1 MKTRTQLFALV
12 VLACFVS
19 AGFAQSSAPV
29 AAGAS
34 QPMTE
39 AAKTPTFP
47 YFAEITGDNVLI
59 RSGPGTGFYDC
70 GKLNKGDQVRI
81 VGEQFGVW
89 SKIIP
94 PDGSFSWISMQYV
107 RIDQDAPSSGIVTGD
122 NVRVYAGSDT
132 VPPQYATSLQTKLN
146 KGDRVRLLGEQLND
160 YYKIAPPTDAYL
172 WISTQYTQK
181 VIPVLEGPP
190 RIAMTS
196 GAEIP
201 EETDANAVSTEPVPE
216 SNEPPKSVPET
227 ELDKF
232 NALQKQI
239 EAEHTKPIDEQDY
252 TKIKESMT
260 EIANNKEA
268 GKAARYAQAVIEQI
282 KDYELAIEVNKTV
295 KLQNEQ
301 LQKTKERI
309 NQAREASLSKIQ
321 DLGRFAV
328 IGKFENLLVYGP
340 GYYRI
345 VDESDK
351 TICMAAPD
359 KQISGKDLSGYL
371 GKKVGLVGTIEP
383 HVQTAGAM
391 IRFSDVVNLE

>member
-1 MKTRTQLFALV
+1 MKTRTKLFALV

-19 AGFAQSSAPV
+19 TGFAQSSAPAV
-29 AAGAS
+29 SGT
-34 QPMTE
+34 PETMTN
-39 AAKTPTFP
+39 AAKTSEFP
-47 YFAEITGDNVLI
+47 YFAEITGNDVQI
-59 RSGPGTGFYDC
+59 RSGPGTGFYSC
-70 GKLNKGDQVRI
+70 GELNKGDQVRI
-81 VGEQFGVW
+81 VGEQFSVW

-107 RIDQDAPSSGIVTGD
+107 RIDQDAPSYGIVTGD
-122 NVRVYAGSDT
+122 NVRVYAGSNT

-160 YYKIAPPTDAYL
+160 YYKIAPPSDAYL

-190 RIAMTS
+190 RIAMIS
-196 GAEIP
+196 GAEAT
-201 EETDANAVSTEPVPE
+201 EEADVNAVTMEPVQE
-216 SNEPPKSVPET
+216 SNEPPKSIAET

-239 EAEHTKPIDEQDY
+239 ETERAKPINQQDY
-252 TKIKESMT
+252 TTIKESLT
-260 EIANNKEA
+260 QIADNKEA

-301 LQKTKERI
+301 LQKTRDRI

-328 IGKFENLLVYGP
+328 IGRLENLLVYGP

-345 VDESDK
+345 VDDSDK
-351 TICMAAPD
+351 TICMAVPD
-359 KQISGKDLSGYL
+359 KQISEKDLSGFL

-391 IRFSDVVNLE
+391 IRFSDVVNLQ

>member
-1 MKTRTQLFALV
+1 MKTRTKLFALV

-19 AGFAQSSAPV
+19 AGSAQSSAPA

-34 QPMTE
+34 ETMTD
-39 AAKTPTFP
+39 ASKTPAFP
-47 YFAEITGDNVLI
+47 YFAEITGDNVSI

-70 GKLNKGDQVRI
+70 GKFNKGDKVRI

-107 RIDQDAPSSGIVTGD
+107 RIDQDAPSYGIVTGD
-122 NVRVYAGSDT
+122 NVRVYAGSNT
-132 VPPQYATSLQTKLN
+132 VPPQFATSLQVKLN
-146 KGDRVRLLGEQLND
+146 KDDRVRLLGEQLND
-160 YYKIAPPTDAYL
+160 YYKIAPPLDAYL
-172 WISTQYTQK
+172 WVSTQYTQK

-190 RIAMTS
+190 RIAMTAANETTE
-196 GAEIP
+196 GA
-201 EETDANAVSTEPVPE
+201 DANTVSTEPVPE

-227 ELDKF
+227 ELEKYY
-232 NALQKQI
+232 ALQKQI
-239 EAEHTKPIDEQDY
+239 DAEHAKPINEQNY
-252 TKIKESMT
+252 TNIKESLT

-282 KDYELAIEVNKTV
+282 KDYELAIEVNKAV

-301 LQKTKERI
+301 LQKTRERI
-309 NQAREASLSKIQ
+309 DQAREASLSKIQ

-328 IGKFENLLVYGP
+328 IGKLENLLVYGP

-345 VDESDK
+345 VDESGK
-351 TICMAAPD
+351 TICMAVPD
-359 KQISGKDLSGYL
+359 KQISGKDLSGFL

-383 HVQTAGAM
+383 HLQTAGAL